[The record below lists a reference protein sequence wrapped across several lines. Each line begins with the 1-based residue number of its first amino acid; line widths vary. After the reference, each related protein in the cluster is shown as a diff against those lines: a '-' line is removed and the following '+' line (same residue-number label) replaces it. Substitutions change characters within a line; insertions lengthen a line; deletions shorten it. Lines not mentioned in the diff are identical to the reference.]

1 MDDILGKERND
12 MNPNIGMKRGTVL
25 LAAIVATILSFSSA
39 LILVEDFASS
49 TNAIVFVLILLTN
62 NIFFY
67 AWISLWLI
75 FLGYNEDRRAGIP
88 KEGD

>member
-1 MDDILGKERND
+1 MGEVLARKRND
-12 MNPNIGMKRGTVL
+12 MNQNIGMKRSTIL
-25 LAAIVATILSFSSA
+25 LAAIVASILSFSSA